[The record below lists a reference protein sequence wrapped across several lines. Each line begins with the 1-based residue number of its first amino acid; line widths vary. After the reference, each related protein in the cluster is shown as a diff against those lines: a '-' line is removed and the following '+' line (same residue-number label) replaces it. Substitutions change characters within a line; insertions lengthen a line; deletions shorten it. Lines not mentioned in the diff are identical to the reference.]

1 MSDPAEAAGPSQR
14 ILRVLGVAGWKNSGK
29 TTLAAR
35 LIAELTRRGLRVAA
49 VKHSHH
55 DVETLDAQGTDSA
68 RLAEAGARQV
78 AVVSPARW
86 GLRQEIVREGR
97 EPEFAEVIAALG
109 PADLV
114 LVEGYKRAPIAK
126 IEVRRKEAKS
136 HEPLAGADPLVVA
149 IAADHMVEAAPC
161 PVFPLDDVAG
171 IADFILSDAVFSTL
185 KVS

>member
-1 MSDPAEAAGPSQR
+1 MSSAEEGDGPGR
-14 ILRVLGVAGWKNSGK
+14 TVKVLGIAGWKNSGK

-35 LIAELTRRGLRVAA
+35 LISELTLRGLRVAA

-55 DVETLDAQGTDSA
+55 DVVLDAEGTDSA
-68 RLAEAGARQV
+68 RLAEAGAAQV

-86 GLRQEIVREGR
+86 GIRHEIAQGGA
-97 EPEFAEVIAALG
+97 EPELAQVIAALG

-114 LVEGYKRAPIAK
+114 VVEGYKRAAIAK
-126 IEVRRKEAKS
+126 IEVRRRAAKS

-149 IAADHMVEAAPC
+149 VAADHMVEAVPC
-161 PVFPLDDVAG
+161 PVFALDDVAA
-171 IADFILSDAVFSTL
+171 IADFILSDAVLTNL